1 MSVTHV
7 AAIPRRTEMT
17 LSYVVNRRPMLRLS
31 GQILLA
37 FCCATPLLFL
47 LSFLV

>member
-1 MSVTHV
+1 VMSITHV
-7 AAIPRRTEMT
+7 AAIPRRTEMN
-17 LSYVVNRRPMLRLS
+17 VVNQHPMLRLS